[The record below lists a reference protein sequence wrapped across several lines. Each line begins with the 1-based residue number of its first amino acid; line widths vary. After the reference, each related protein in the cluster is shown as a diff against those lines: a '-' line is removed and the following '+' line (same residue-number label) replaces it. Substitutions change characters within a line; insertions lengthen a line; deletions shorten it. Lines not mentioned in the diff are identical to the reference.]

1 MPLGGKILVASSAA
15 SERKLVS
22 EILRRAGH
30 TVSAETADIAHT
42 LRRTRSL
49 FPDLIII
56 DYGLDGARGLKAAE
70 IIAQDQLAAVL
81 VLVDSDI
88 FPQARNYHYLIRP
101 VNHSSL
107 VPAVEAAL
115 YYWRRESELREQ
127 IRKLEDTLETRK
139 MTDKAKGL
147 LIDKMNMSEHE
158 AHRFIQ
164 KEAMRRSIT
173 LRQVAVEVLEKL
185 GQSKNNIKE

>member
-1 MPLGGKILVASSAA
+1 MGGKILVASSAA
-15 SERKLVS
+15 AERKLIS

-49 FPDLIII
+49 FPDLVII
-56 DYGLDGARGLKAAE
+56 DNGLDGTRGLKAAE
-70 IIAQDQLAAVL
+70 IIAGDQLAAVL
-81 VLVDSDI
+81 LLVDSDI

-101 VNHSSL
+101 ANHNSL

-115 YYWRRESELREQ
+115 YYWRRESGLREQ

-139 MTDKAKGL
+139 LTDKAKGL

-158 AHRFIQ
+158 SHRFIQ
-164 KEAMRRSIT
+164 KEAMKRSIT
-173 LRQVAVEVLEKL
+173 LRQVAVEIIEKL
-185 GQSKNNIKE
+185 GPSKNN

>member
-15 SERKLVS
+15 AERKLIS
-22 EILRRAGH
+22 DILRRAGH
-30 TVSAETADIAHT
+30 MVSAETADIAHT

-49 FPDLIII
+49 YPDLVIV
-56 DYGLDGARGLKAAE
+56 DSGLDGARGLKVAD
-70 IIAQDQLAAVL
+70 IIAGDQLAAVL
-81 VLVDSDI
+81 LLVDSDI

-101 VNHSSL
+101 VNHHSL
-107 VPAVEAAL
+107 VPAAEAAL
-115 YYWRRESELREQ
+115 YYWRREGELRAK

-147 LIDKMNMSEHE
+147 LIDRMNMSENE

-164 KEAMRRSIT
+164 KEAMKRSVT
-173 LRQVAVEVLEKL
+173 LRQVAVEILEKFESEL
-185 GQSKNNIKE
+185 R

>member
-15 SERKLVS
+15 AERKLIID
-22 EILRRAGH
+22 ILRRAGH
-30 TVSAETADIAHT
+30 TVNAETADIAHT

-49 FPDLIII
+49 FPDLVIV
-56 DYGLDGARGLKAAE
+56 DNGLDGARGLKAAE

-107 VPAVEAAL
+107 IPAVEAAL

-139 MTDKAKGL
+139 LTDKAKGL
-147 LIDKMNMSEHE
+147 LIDKMGMSEHE

-164 KEAMRRSIT
+164 KEAMKRSIT
-173 LRQVAVEVLEKL
+173 LRQVAVEILEKL
-185 GQSKNNIKE
+185 GQSKNN